1 VELGN
6 WLHFKTTIM
15 WIAKNGRLIEDKAK
29 QAFEIVWNIYVNLKK
44 NDTEFINYMLEY
56 SDWELE
62 EIIDMIPKIVELNEI
77 L

>member
-1 VELGN
+1 
-6 WLHFKTTIM
+6 M